1 MTHSDYD
8 ILLHICNYALRKG
21 SDLNIDQV
29 SDIDNIIKKLHREQH
44 NRDKVN
50 ANLRNKK
57 VGQRE
62 RLRSN

>member
-21 SDLNIDQV
+21 NDLNIDQV

-57 VGQRE
+57 MGKRK
-62 RLRSN
+62 RLHSN

>member
-8 ILLHICNYALRKG
+8 ILLHICHYALRKG
-21 SDLNIDQV
+21 SDLTIDQV
-29 SDIDNIIKKLHREQH
+29 SDIDNIIKKLHKEQH

-57 VGQRE
+57 VGKRK
-62 RLRSN
+62 RLHSN

>member
-21 SDLNIDQV
+21 TDLTIDQV
-29 SDIDNIIKKLHREQH
+29 SDIDRMIKKIHTEQH

-57 VGQRE
+57 VGKRK
-62 RLRSN
+62 RLHSN

>member
-8 ILLHICNYALRKG
+8 ILLHICNYVLRKG

-29 SDIDNIIKKLHREQH
+29 SDIDNIIKKLHRERH

-57 VGQRE
+57 VGKRK
-62 RLRSN
+62 RLHSN

>member
-21 SDLNIDQV
+21 NDLTIDQV
-29 SDIDNIIKKLHREQH
+29 SDIDNIIKKLHKEQH

-57 VGQRE
+57 VGKRK
-62 RLRSN
+62 RLHSN